1 MPSGALNGLCAG
13 CDVGKPLMFRF
24 EFQAAYVYLLPAQA
38 FRQPEISVTLKTNG
52 VLAARRHCSNP

>member
-1 MPSGALNGLCAG
+1 
-13 CDVGKPLMFRF
+13 MFRF

-52 VLAARRHCSNP
+52 ALAARRHCSNP